1 MDPVLVKILSS
12 HWPIQPNQSHWLN
25 LLACRFAALGSIHG
39 RPSPPQCGSLSQ
51 HMDSPERPWNW
62 RINTFSPPLSLE
74 DTAEGGGGWDGEGSR
89 SLEAAHHGAHHQN
102 HQRGVGSRRRVAS
115 GRQSSCSTARRR
127 RRQASH
133 SRSRRA
139 AEGGG
144 SPWAGRDWI

>member
-1 MDPVLVKILSS
+1 MV
-12 HWPIQPNQSHWLN
+12 
-25 LLACRFAALGSIHG
+25 
-39 RPSPPQCGSLSQ
+39 
-51 HMDSPERPWNW
+51 
-62 RINTFSPPLSLE
+62 NTFSPPLSLE

-89 SLEAAHHGAHHQN
+89 NLEVAHHGARHQN

-139 AEGGG
+139 VEGGG